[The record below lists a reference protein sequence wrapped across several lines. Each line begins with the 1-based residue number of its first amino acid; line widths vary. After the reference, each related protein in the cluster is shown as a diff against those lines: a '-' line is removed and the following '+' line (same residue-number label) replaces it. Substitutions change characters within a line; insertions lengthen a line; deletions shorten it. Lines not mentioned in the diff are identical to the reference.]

1 MRVFRWFTLC
11 AVLISANAIAQNVVV
26 PKKSAI
32 VIDYTAGTKV
42 LFNDKACEKRYP
54 ASLTKMM
61 TLYLLFEA
69 ISHKRVGLHTKFKV
83 SKYATGQSPSKLNL
97 KAGTKIS
104 VADIIKALL
113 VKSANDV
120 AVVAAEGIGGN
131 VKKFCQKMN
140 KKSVKLGMKN
150 THFENP
156 SGLPDLKQTTTAED
170 MAKLGIA
177 LYRDFPQFR
186 HFLSLKQF
194 AFGKKR
200 YKTHCKILHWYKGAD
215 AAKTGYICASGF
227 NLMVTASRRNKN
239 GKIRR
244 LFVVVMGGD
253 TAKSRDVYAGQLMD
267 KYFADYSLS
276 SGSSL
281 NQSKPKP
288 RKSLNAQIGKAE
300 MLDDIVKEE
309 GEVLIKNNQAMSNFN
324 KMLDDLYKDNDE
336 CISADDE
343 IVINSTPKQKNSKK
357 VRKN

>member
-1 MRVFRWFTLC
+1 MRVFRYFTLC
-11 AVLISANAIAQNVVV
+11 VILLSTSVVAQNAIV

-32 VIDYTAGTKV
+32 VVDYTAGTKV

-69 ISHKRVGLHTKFKV
+69 ISHKRIGLNTKFKV
-83 SKYATGQSPSKLNL
+83 SKYATGQAPSKLDL

-104 VADIIKALL
+104 VADVIKALL

-150 THFENP
+150 THFANP

-194 AFGKKR
+194 AFGKKK

-281 NQSKPKP
+281 NQSKPKSC
-288 RKSLNAQIGKAE
+288 KSLNAQIGKAE
-300 MLDDIVKEE
+300 MLDDIVKEA

-336 CISADDE
+336 CISPDDE
-343 IVINSTPKQKNSKK
+343 IVINSTPKQKNSNK